1 MNITDL
7 IKRIELLED
16 KVALLEKKR
25 TGERFSPPSLSDITE
40 FTQNEVLARN
50 FFDYYEGNGWMV
62 GKVKMKD
69 WRATARRWMTKVS
82 TQKQESNEQRIGRIS
97 QNDIQSFIDR
107 H

>member
-7 IKRIELLED
+7 IKRIELLEN

-25 TGERFSPPSLSDITE
+25 TGERFSPPSLYDITE
-40 FTQNEVLARN
+40 FMQNEVLARN

-69 WRATARRWMTKVS
+69 WRATARRWMAK
-82 TQKQESNEQRIGRIS
+82 ESNQITETNEQRIGRIAK
-97 QNDIQSFIDR
+97 NDIHSFINR